1 MKHALLLLAAL
12 GATGAA
18 HAQVKGLPSAS
29 DYSEGPGTTSRNTGF
44 GIKGG
49 LSYSDL
55 QGSGTSIF
63 TSRDQLK
70 TFHAGV
76 YGQYGFTHFASVQ
89 VELLYSRKGFQGT
102 APASG
107 GPQDNRLDYLAL
119 PVLFVGNLTETLSLH
134 LGPQVSV
141 LTGARSGGQDL
152 DVGQS
157 GYHRVDLGGVLGAEA
172 RLGPARLGVRYDLSF
187 ANLYKDGAALTYNG
201 QPLSTLVTDPSIRN
215 AVVQVYLGLGLAH

>member
-1 MKHALLLLAAL
+1 MKHALLLLASLA
-12 GATGAA
+12 ATGAA
-18 HAQVKGLPSAS
+18 HAQVRGTPAAS
-29 DYSEGPGTTSRNTGF
+29 DYSEGQSTTSRNTGF

-55 QGSGTSIF
+55 QGSGLSVF
-63 TSRDQLK
+63 TNRDQLK

-89 VELLYSRKGFQGT
+89 VELLYSRKGFESTNAATNTTQN
-102 APASG
+102 
-107 GPQDNRLDYLAL
+107 NRLDYLAL
-119 PVLFVGNLTETLSLH
+119 PVLFVGNITETLSFH

-141 LTGARSGGQDL
+141 LTGARSGDADL

-157 GYHRVDLGGVLGAEA
+157 GYHRFDFGGVAGAEA

-201 QPLSTLVTDPSIRN
+201 QPLSTLVTDSNIRN
-215 AVVQVYLGLGLAH
+215 SVLQVYLGLGIAH

>member
-1 MKHALLLLAAL
+1 MKHALLLFAALAA
-12 GATGAA
+12 TGTA
-18 HAQVKGLPSAS
+18 HGQVRGLPSS
-29 DYSEGPGTTSRNTGF
+29 RDYSEGESTTSRNTGF

-89 VELLYSRKGFQGT
+89 VEALYSRKGFQST
-102 APASG
+102 NAAG
-107 GPQDNRLDYLAL
+107 GQQDNRLDYLAV
-119 PVLFVGNLTETLSLH
+119 PVLFVGNITETLSLH
-134 LGPQVSV
+134 LGPQVAV
-141 LTGARSGGQDL
+141 LTGARSGGQEL
-152 DVGQS
+152 EVSQS
-157 GYHRVDLGGVLGAEA
+157 GYHRFDFGGVLGAEA

-201 QPLSTLVTDPSIRN
+201 QPLSTLVTDPNIRN
-215 AVVQVYLGLGLAH
+215 AVLQVYLGLGIAH

>member
-1 MKHALLLLAAL
+1 MKNALLLLAAL
-12 GATGAA
+12 AATGAA

-29 DYSEGPGTTSRNTGF
+29 DYSEGQSTTSRNTGF

-63 TSRDQLK
+63 SSRDQLK

-89 VELLYSRKGFQGT
+89 VEALYSRKGFQST
-102 APASG
+102 NTVNG
-107 GPQDNRLDYLAL
+107 GQQDNRLDYLAV
-119 PVLFVGNLTETLSLH
+119 PVLFVGNITETLSLH

-152 DVGQS
+152 DVRQS
-157 GYHRVDLGGVLGAEA
+157 GYHRFDFGGVLGAEA

-201 QPLSTLVTDPSIRN
+201 QPLSTLVTDANIRN
-215 AVVQVYLGLGLAH
+215 SVLQVYLGIGIAH

>member
-1 MKHALLLLAAL
+1 MKHALLLLASLA
-12 GATGAA
+12 ATGAA
-18 HAQVKGLPSAS
+18 HAQVRGTPAAS
-29 DYSEGPGTTSRNTGF
+29 DYSEGQSTTSRNTGF

-55 QGSGTSIF
+55 QGSGINIF
-63 TSRDQLK
+63 TNRDQLK

-76 YGQYGFTHFASVQ
+76 YGQHGFTHFASVQ
-89 VELLYSRKGFQGT
+89 VEVLYSRKGFEST
-102 APASG
+102 NAATNAS
-107 GPQDNRLDYLAL
+107 QHNRLDYLAL
-119 PVLFVGNLTETLSLH
+119 PVLFVGNITETLSFH

-141 LTGARSGGQDL
+141 LTGARSGDADL

-157 GYHRVDLGGVLGAEA
+157 GYHRFDFGGVAGAEA

-201 QPLSTLVTDPSIRN
+201 QPLSALVTDSNIRN
-215 AVVQVYLGLGLAH
+215 SVLQVYLGIGIAH

>member
-1 MKHALLLLAAL
+1 MKHALLLLASLA
-12 GATGAA
+12 ATSVA
-18 HAQVKGLPSAS
+18 HAQVKGLPAAN
-29 DYSEGPGTTSRNTGF
+29 DYSEGQSTTSRNTGF

-76 YGQYGFTHFASVQ
+76 YGQYGFTHFASIQ
-89 VELLYSRKGFQGT
+89 VEALYSRKGFQST
-102 APASG
+102 APTTG
-107 GPQDNRLDYLAL
+107 GQQDNRLDYLAV
-119 PVLFVGNLTETLSLH
+119 PILFVGNITETLSLH

-141 LTGARSGGQDL
+141 LTGARSGGQNL
-152 DVGQS
+152 DVSQS
-157 GYHRVDLGGVLGAEA
+157 GYHRFDFGGVLGAEA

-201 QPLSTLVTDPSIRN
+201 QPLSTLVTDPNIRN
-215 AVVQVYLGLGLAH
+215 SALQVYLGIGIAH

>member
-1 MKHALLLLAAL
+1 MKNALLLLATLA
-12 GATGAA
+12 ATGAA
-18 HAQVKGLPSAS
+18 HAQVKGLPSAN
-29 DYSEGPGTTSRNTGF
+29 DYSEGQSTTSRNTGF

-63 TSRDQLK
+63 SSRDQLK

-89 VELLYSRKGFQGT
+89 VEALYSRKGFQST
-102 APASG
+102 NTVNG
-107 GPQDNRLDYLAL
+107 GQQDNRLDYLAV
-119 PVLFVGNLTETLSLH
+119 PILFVGNITETLSLH

-141 LTGARSGGQDL
+141 LTGARSGGQEL
-152 DVGQS
+152 DVSQS
-157 GYHRVDLGGVLGAEA
+157 GYHRFDFGGVLGAEA

-201 QPLSTLVTDPSIRN
+201 QPLSTLVTDANIRN
-215 AVVQVYLGLGLAH
+215 SVLQVYLGIGIAH

>member
-1 MKHALLLLAAL
+1 MKHALLLLASLA
-12 GATGAA
+12 ATGTA

-29 DYSEGPGTTSRNTGF
+29 DYSEGQSTTSRNTGF

-63 TSRDQLK
+63 TNRDQLK
-70 TFHAGV
+70 TFHAGI

-89 VELLYSRKGFQGT
+89 VEALYSRKGFQST
-102 APASG
+102 ATATGSQ
-107 GPQDNRLDYLAL
+107 QDNRLDYLAV
-119 PVLFVGNLTETLSLH
+119 PVMFVGNITETLSFH

-141 LTGARSGGQDL
+141 LTSARSGNTDL
-152 DVGQS
+152 DVSQS
-157 GYHRVDLGGVLGAEA
+157 GYHRFDFGGVAGAEA

-201 QPLSTLVTDPSIRN
+201 QPLSSLVTDANIRN
-215 AVVQVYLGLGLAH
+215 SVLQVYLGIGIAH

>member
-1 MKHALLLLAAL
+1 MKYAFLLLATLA
-12 GATGAA
+12 ATGTAR
-18 HAQVKGLPSAS
+18 AQAPAY
-29 DYSEGPGTTSRNTGF
+29 DYSEGESTTSRNTGF

-49 LSYSDL
+49 LSYGDL
-55 QGSGTSIF
+55 QGSGTTVF
-63 TSRDQLK
+63 TSRDKLK

-89 VELLYSRKGFQGT
+89 VEALYSRKGFQST
-102 APASG
+102 NAAG
-107 GPQDNRLDYLAL
+107 GQQDNRLDYLAVPL
-119 PVLFVGNLTETLSLH
+119 LFVGNITETLSVH

-141 LTGARSGGQDL
+141 LTGARSGEQEL
-152 DVGQS
+152 DVSQS
-157 GYHRVDLGGVLGAEA
+157 GYHRFDFGGVLGAEA

-215 AVVQVYLGLGLAH
+215 AVLQVYLGIGIAH

>member
-1 MKHALLLLAAL
+1 MKHALLLFASLA
-12 GATGAA
+12 ATGAA

-29 DYSEGPGTTSRNTGF
+29 DYSEGASTTSRNSGF

-63 TSRDQLK
+63 TNRDQLK

-76 YGQYGFTHFASVQ
+76 YGQHGFTHFASLQ
-89 VELLYSRKGFQGT
+89 VELLYSRKGFQST

-107 GPQDNRLDYLAL
+107 GQQDNRLDYLAL
-119 PVLFVGNLTETLSLH
+119 PVLFVGNITETLSFH
-134 LGPQVSV
+134 LGPQVSA
-141 LTGARSGGQDL
+141 LTKVRSGSQDI
-152 DVGQS
+152 DVSQS
-157 GYHRVDLGGVLGAEA
+157 GYHRFDLGGVLGAEA

-187 ANLYKDGAALTYNG
+187 ANLYKDGASLTYNG
-201 QPLSTLVTDPSIRN
+201 QPLSTLVTDPNIRN
-215 AVVQVYLGLGLAH
+215 SVLQVYLGLGIAH

>member
-1 MKHALLLLAAL
+1 MKNTLLLLAAL
-12 GATGAA
+12 AATGVG
-18 HAQVKGLPSAS
+18 HAQVRGLPSAS
-29 DYSEGPGTTSRNTGF
+29 DYSEGQSTTSRNTGF

-63 TSRDQLK
+63 SSRDQLK

-89 VELLYSRKGFQGT
+89 VEALYSRKGFEGT
-102 APASG
+102 APATG
-107 GPQDNRLDYLAL
+107 GAQANRLDYLAV
-119 PVLFVGNLTETLSLH
+119 PVLFVGNITETLSFH

-152 DVGQS
+152 DVNQS
-157 GYHRVDLGGVLGAEA
+157 GYHRFDFGGVLGAEA

-201 QPLSTLVTDPSIRN
+201 QPLRTLVTDANIRN
-215 AVVQVYLGLGLAH
+215 AVLQVYLGIGLAH

>member
-1 MKHALLLLAAL
+1 MKHALLLLASLA
-12 GATGAA
+12 ATGAA
-18 HAQVKGLPSAS
+18 HAQVRGTPAAS
-29 DYSEGPGTTSRNTGF
+29 DYSEGQSTTSRNTGF

-55 QGSGTSIF
+55 QGSGINIF
-63 TSRDQLK
+63 TNRDQLK

-76 YGQYGFTHFASVQ
+76 YGQHGFTHFASVQ
-89 VELLYSRKGFQGT
+89 VEVLYSRKGFESTNT
-102 APASG
+102 ATNAS
-107 GPQDNRLDYLAL
+107 QHNRLDYLAL
-119 PVLFVGNLTETLSLH
+119 PVLFVGNITETLSFH

-141 LTGARSGGQDL
+141 LTGARSGDADL

-157 GYHRVDLGGVLGAEA
+157 GYHRFDFGGVAGAEA

-201 QPLSTLVTDPSIRN
+201 QPLSALVTDSNIRN
-215 AVVQVYLGLGLAH
+215 SVLQVYLGIGIAH